1 MSVQFSLVTSLCTR
15 ILRKKSLCFTFFQV
29 DLSWHSVSGLTLYL
43 DGQLVDEDSNP
54 ATNELDFRS
63 SRRVLIG
70 RANTDMRRE
79 HFTNGIFDSVEFWQ
93 ASRDVL
99 KAESYLSEGNGAST
113 LRKQY

>member
-1 MSVQFSLVTSLCTR
+1 V
-15 ILRKKSLCFTFFQV
+15 QV
-29 DLSWHSVSGLTLYL
+29 DLSWQSVDGLTLYV
-43 DGQLVDEDSNP
+43 DGQLVDTDSNP

-63 SRRVLIG
+63 SRRVFIG

-99 KAESYLSEGNGAST
+99 KAESYLSEGMSDQIYYILSSIFGIKGHLQIDRAGGF
-113 LRKQY
+113 KPD